1 MLKFTL
7 KNIFLFL
14 KLGTSETMTR
24 KKYQGEVNDR
34 ERSKQKLINAV
45 GKVLKNKGYTGLT
58 ATNIAKAAGLS
69 RRLITIYFDSVDDL
83 VETYVKNKDY
93 WTAASGNAGEMIVE
107 NKGRDTRKI
116 IDHLLQNQLDYFY
129 NNPEMQKIILW
140 EISKKTKIMY
150 EVCNDRERLGSKV
163 FELVDRELAGKSIDV
178 RAVSAL
184 LVAGVYYMVLHAKST
199 DTLFCEID
207 INQPE
212 GMKRIKNA
220 ISLILEK
227 IYDT

>member
-1 MLKFTL
+1 M
-7 KNIFLFL
+7 
-14 KLGTSETMTR
+14 SR
-24 KKYQGEVNDR
+24 KKYQGEINDK
-34 ERSKQKLINAV
+34 ERSKRKLIDAV
-45 GKVLKNKGYTGLT
+45 GNVLKTKGYTGLT

-83 VETYVKNKDY
+83 IETYVRNKDY
-93 WTAASGNAGEMIVE
+93 WVAASGNVGEMIVE
-107 NKGRDTRKI
+107 NKGRDTIKL
-116 IDHLLQNQLDYFY
+116 IDYILQNQLDYFY

-140 EISKKTKIMY
+140 EISKKTDIMY
-150 EVCNDRERLGSKV
+150 EVCDDRERLGSRV
-163 FELVDRELAGKSIDV
+163 FELVDREFEGKNIDV

-184 LVAGVYYMVLHAKST
+184 LVAGIYYMVLHAKST

-220 ISLILEK
+220 ISLILEN
-227 IYDT
+227 INNT